1 MLRETVIKIERL
13 SRKYKGYISTEELLR
28 EGITNR
34 QIGVFV
40 EIEMLERICHGHY
53 WFQCSGFSK
62 PWDFN
67 AIEVGFTDPEA
78 VICADSACFYLGLID
93 REPVKLS
100 VATRRSDR
108 RKIQMNFP
116 VSRHYYGERLFL
128 ECQNVLET
136 EHGRYRVYDIER
148 SVCDAIRFRA
158 ELEEDVF
165 AYVIE
170 CYKRKNP
177 STENLLQ
184 CAKKLR
190 LLNQVKQYV

>member
-1 MLRETVIKIERL
+1 MPRNPEFQFIPTDKESIVSTLVA
-13 SRKYKGYISTEELLR
+13 GY
-28 EGITNR
+28 
-34 QIGVFV
+34 
-40 EIEMLERICHGHY
+40 ERIVETTVRPAG
-53 WFQCSGFSK
+53 K
-62 PWDFN
+62 
-67 AIEVGFTDPEA
+67 
-78 VICADSACFYLGLID
+78 
-93 REPVKLS
+93 
-100 VATRRSDR
+100 
-108 RKIQMNFP
+108 
-116 VSRHYYGERLFL
+116 ERLFL

>member
-13 SRKYKGYISTEELLR
+13 SRKYKGYISTEELLQ

-40 EIEMLERICHGHY
+40 EIEMLERVCHGHY
-53 WFQCSGFSK
+53 WFQCCNFPK
-62 PWDFN
+62 PWDYK
-67 AIEVGFTDPEA
+67 AVEVSFSDPEA

-93 REPVKLS
+93 REPERLS

-116 VSRHYYGERLFL
+116 VSRHYYSERMFP
-128 ECQNVLET
+128 EHQNILET
-136 EHGRYRVYDIER
+136 EHGKYRIYDIER
-148 SVCDAIRFRA
+148 SVCDVVRFRDG
-158 ELEEDVF
+158 LEEDIF

-170 CYKRKNP
+170 SYKKR
-177 STENLLQ
+177 NLPVE
-184 CAKKLR
+184 KLLKYAR
-190 LLNQVKQYV
+190 ELRIFNQVKRYV